1 MKIESIKHIKR
12 GNENMKTVKFQME
25 ELTCPSCIKK
35 IEGVLSK
42 QEGVSEVKVLFNS
55 SKVKVIFDENLVS
68 AENLASTIKK
78 LGYQVLN
85 RKIS

>member
-1 MKIESIKHIKR
+1 
-12 GNENMKTVKFQME
+12 MKTVKFQTE
-25 ELTCPSCIKK
+25 ELTCPSCVKK

-55 SKVKVIFDENLVS
+55 SKVKVTFDENLVT

-78 LGYQVLN
+78 LGYQVL
-85 RKIS
+85 KSKVS